1 MTERKTNQSWEFI
14 QRIRKSDARNKFG
27 AKSKNPMDLD
37 ETENVKLVEG
47 WDYSDL
53 VVAPVRSDLASS

>member
-1 MTERKTNQSWEFI
+1 MQGKKKIFHMKLESWKMTERKTNQSWEFI

-37 ETENVKLVEG
+37 ETENVK
-47 WDYSDL
+47 
-53 VVAPVRSDLASS
+53 